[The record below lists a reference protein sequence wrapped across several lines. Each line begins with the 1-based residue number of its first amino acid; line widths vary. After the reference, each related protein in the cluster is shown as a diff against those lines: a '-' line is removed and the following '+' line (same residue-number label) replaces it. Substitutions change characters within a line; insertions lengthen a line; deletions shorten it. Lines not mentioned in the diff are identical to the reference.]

1 MGVMIFSHGWPL
13 APNVSQAA
21 CVAGV
26 EETRLVHLNGLRSAL
41 VTLKDLEEDTGKR
54 SLSRSLFFFFEGVRL

>member
-1 MGVMIFSHGWPL
+1 M
-13 APNVSQAA
+13 
-21 CVAGV
+21 AGG

-54 SLSRSLFFFFEGVRL
+54 SLSRSLFLFFF